1 MTITW
6 KHCITYDQARNET
19 GIIYLHE
26 WDNKP
31 FYWGKAHKSYFGGH
45 MRKYEE
51 GKISGRYN
59 AGYRHW
65 IEGCLRHGAK
75 LYVGKLDADGFVAI
89 DAIENYLIAQYG
101 SEMNKKVTKPADL
114 TIEHIGDV
122 PASIRFAEPVT
133 TSPTTNDTC
142 L

>member
-1 MTITW
+1 MRIDW
-6 KHCITYDQARNET
+6 KKCSTYEDARDYS

-26 WDNKP
+26 WNGRP

-45 MRKYEE
+45 MRTYNE

-75 LYVGKLDADGFVAI
+75 LYIGVLSEEAFNSISDV
-89 DAIENYLIAQYG
+89 ENYLIATYP
-101 SEMNKKVTKPADL
+101 SEMNSRKIKPLDL
-114 TIEHIGDV
+114 IILHEGNV
-122 PASIRFAEPVT
+122 PVCISL
-133 TSPTTNDTC
+133 NQ
-142 L
+142 